1 MLQIIAIGNI
11 THDLELRS
19 NSRTGKPMTQFQLAV
34 SRRYRDQDG
43 FRQTDFISVK
53 AHGSLAEQCTSWLH
67 KGSKVA
73 VLGDLETF
81 PDKDP
86 EQHNLRFVVKA
97 KSIDFLS
104 TKSAAENTDALPAEE
119 NADLPGEEVTA

>member
-1 MLQIIAIGNI
+1 MLKIIAIGNI
-11 THDLELRS
+11 THDLELCV
-19 NSRTGKPMTQFQLAV
+19 NPRTGKPMTQFQLAV
-34 SRRYRDQDG
+34 PRDYRDQDG

-73 VLGDLETF
+73 VVGDLETF

-104 TKSAAENTDALPAEE
+104 PKHISDQPDALLSED
-119 NADLPGEEVTA
+119 DLPVEEATA

>member
-1 MLQIIAIGNI
+1 MLKIIAIGNI

-19 NSRTGKPMTQFQLAV
+19 NPRTGKPMTQFQLAV
-34 SRRYRDQDG
+34 TRPYRDQDG

-73 VLGDLETF
+73 VVGDLETF

-86 EQHNLRFVVKA
+86 EQHNIRFVIKA

-104 TKSAAENTDALPAEE
+104 PKHISDQPDAFLSED
-119 NADLPGEEVTA
+119 DLPVEEATA